1 MVKANAARGICKE
14 HGWSESILRL
24 QRRSAQVQYNN
35 EHLGGRRKEKTKDF
49 GMTLTSNTFSV
60 EEAKILEKKETAFTS
75 LLKSAAVWKTNDYI
89 I

>member
-1 MVKANAARGICKE
+1 
-14 HGWSESILRL
+14 
-24 QRRSAQVQYNN
+24 
-35 EHLGGRRKEKTKDF
+35 
-49 GMTLTSNTFSV
+49 MTLTNNTFSA